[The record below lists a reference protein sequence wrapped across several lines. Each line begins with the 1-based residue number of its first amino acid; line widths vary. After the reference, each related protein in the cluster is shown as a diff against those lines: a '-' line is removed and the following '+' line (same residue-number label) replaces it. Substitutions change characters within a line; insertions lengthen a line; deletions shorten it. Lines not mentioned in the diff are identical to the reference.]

1 MAAFVSSEGRQP
13 TPAACDD
20 LLVERPFMSRYQ
32 TALPSMQLISQKQ
45 SFRKKLQKVVHV
57 VLYSLNIVVGLG
69 KNTA

>member
-1 MAAFVSSEGRQP
+1 
-13 TPAACDD
+13 
-20 LLVERPFMSRYQ
+20 
-32 TALPSMQLISQKQ
+32 MQLISQKQ